1 MAKNKKRTQLSSEG
15 KTELAKAI
23 AEKSQNFAKTYANV
37 ENQIGKFFRWL
48 SGWLD
53 KLLFN
58 QKHGKLVALVLALFF
73 YIAMS
78 GGEDLFKTDEISKS
92 LGKLKVEQR
101 ISTEIY
107 EVNNLP
113 DEVEVTAIG
122 DISDIKNMKSQN
134 IKIVANMTD
143 LTEGTH
149 DVTLEVE
156 NAPNRV
162 KIIVEPSNATV
173 TIKKKVIKRFS
184 VGFDYVNRSS
194 MNNRYDLSEPELEQ
208 GEVFVRASKDTL
220 DKIAYVKALIKVDAD
235 TTKDFEQQA
244 TIVAYDQ
251 DGNKMDNVDII
262 PGDMKAKVKV
272 TSPSKDVEL
281 TLVPTGNV
289 PDNKAIESYT
299 MDHET
304 ITLYGKQEALDKIDE
319 LPITIPASTLT
330 QDREIS
336 MPVPLMNGVSATNVD
351 VVNISIKLADLK
363 DTVVKDVPIEI
374 INGTKGLNYSI
385 SGSKT
390 SDVTVKGAKK
400 VIDKIEKGDIKI
412 TVDVSKIDKA
422 GTYNDMALS
431 VEGKNKLATYE
442 LKNASISVNVTGSA
456 E

>member
-272 TSPSKDVEL
+272 TSPSKDVKL

-319 LPITIPASTLT
+319 LL
-330 QDREIS
+330 RYL
-336 MPVPLMNGVSATNVD
+336 PVH
-351 VVNISIKLADLK
+351 
-363 DTVVKDVPIEI
+363 
-374 INGTKGLNYSI
+374 
-385 SGSKT
+385 
-390 SDVTVKGAKK
+390 
-400 VIDKIEKGDIKI
+400 
-412 TVDVSKIDKA
+412 
-422 GTYNDMALS
+422 
-431 VEGKNKLATYE
+431 
-442 LKNASISVNVTGSA
+442 
-456 E
+456 

>member
-113 DEVEVTAIG
+113 EEVEVTAIG

-244 TIVAYDQ
+244 KIVAYDQ
-251 DGNKMDNVDII
+251 DGNRMDNVDII

-272 TSPSKDVEL
+272 TSPSKEVPL

-289 PDNKAIESYT
+289 PDNKAIESFT

-304 ITLYGKQEALDKIDE
+304 VKLYGKQEALDKIDE

-351 VVNISIKLADLK
+351 VVNITIKLADSK
-363 DTVVKDVPIEI
+363 DTIVKDVPIEI

-385 SGSKT
+385 SGNST

-422 GTYNDMALS
+422 GTYSDMALS

-442 LKNASISVNVTGSA
+442 LKNATISVNVTGSA

>member
-1 MAKNKKRTQLSSEG
+1 
-15 KTELAKAI
+15 
-23 AEKSQNFAKTYANV
+23 
-37 ENQIGKFFRWL
+37 
-48 SGWLD
+48 
-53 KLLFN
+53 
-58 QKHGKLVALVLALFF
+58 
-73 YIAMS
+73 
-78 GGEDLFKTDEISKS
+78 
-92 LGKLKVEQR
+92 
-101 ISTEIY
+101 
-107 EVNNLP
+107 
-113 DEVEVTAIG
+113 
-122 DISDIKNMKSQN
+122 
-134 IKIVANMTD
+134 MTD

-272 TSPSKDVEL
+272 TSPSKDVKL

>member
-92 LGKLKVEQR
+92 LGNLKVEQR

-107 EVNNLP
+107 EVNDLP
-113 DEVEVTAIG
+113 EEVEVTAIG

-244 TIVAYDQ
+244 KIVAYDQ

-272 TSPSKDVEL
+272 TSPSKEVPL

-289 PDNKAIESYT
+289 PDNKAIESFT
-299 MDHET
+299 MDHAT
-304 ITLYGKQEALDKIDE
+304 VKLYGKQEALDKIDE

-336 MPVPLMNGVSATNVD
+336 IPVPLMNGVSATNVD
-351 VVNISIKLADLK
+351 VVNITIKLADSK

-385 SGSKT
+385 SGNST

-422 GTYNDMALS
+422 GTYSDMALS

-442 LKNASISVNVTGSA
+442 LKNATISVNVTGSA

>member
-235 TTKDFEQQA
+235 TTKDFEQQV

-272 TSPSKDVEL
+272 TSPSKDVKL

>member
-107 EVNNLP
+107 EVNDLP
-113 DEVEVTAIG
+113 EEVEVTAIG

-244 TIVAYDQ
+244 KIVAYDQ

-272 TSPSKDVEL
+272 TSPSKEVPL

-289 PDNKAIESYT
+289 PDNKAIESFT

-304 ITLYGKQEALDKIDE
+304 VKLYGKQEALDKIDE

-351 VVNISIKLADLK
+351 VVNISIKLADSK

-385 SGSKT
+385 SGNST

-422 GTYNDMALS
+422 GTYSDMALS

-442 LKNASISVNVTGSA
+442 LKNATISVNVTGSA

>member
-113 DEVEVTAIG
+113 EEVEVTAIG

-244 TIVAYDQ
+244 KIVAYDQ
-251 DGNKMDNVDII
+251 DGNRMDNVDII

-272 TSPSKDVEL
+272 TSPSKEVPL

-289 PDNKAIESYT
+289 PDNKAIESFT

-304 ITLYGKQEALDKIDE
+304 VKLYGKQEALDKIDE

-351 VVNISIKLADLK
+351 VVNITIKLADSK

-385 SGSKT
+385 SGNST

-422 GTYNDMALS
+422 GTYSDMALS

-442 LKNASISVNVTGSA
+442 LKNATISVNVTGSA

>member
-1 MAKNKKRTQLSSEG
+1 M
-15 KTELAKAI
+15 
-23 AEKSQNFAKTYANV
+23 EK
-37 ENQIGKFFRWL
+37 IC
-48 SGWLD
+48 
-53 KLLFN
+53 
-58 QKHGKLVALVLALFF
+58 
-73 YIAMS
+73 
-78 GGEDLFKTDEISKS
+78 FKTDEISKS

-244 TIVAYDQ
+244 TIVAYDRMVI
-251 DGNKMDNVDII
+251 KWIMW
-262 PGDMKAKVKV
+262 
-272 TSPSKDVEL
+272 
-281 TLVPTGNV
+281 TLFQ
-289 PDNKAIESYT
+289 AI
-299 MDHET
+299 
-304 ITLYGKQEALDKIDE
+304 
-319 LPITIPASTLT
+319 
-330 QDREIS
+330 
-336 MPVPLMNGVSATNVD
+336 
-351 VVNISIKLADLK
+351 
-363 DTVVKDVPIEI
+363 
-374 INGTKGLNYSI
+374 
-385 SGSKT
+385 
-390 SDVTVKGAKK
+390 
-400 VIDKIEKGDIKI
+400 
-412 TVDVSKIDKA
+412 
-422 GTYNDMALS
+422 
-431 VEGKNKLATYE
+431 
-442 LKNASISVNVTGSA
+442 
-456 E
+456 

>member
-208 GEVFVRASKDTL
+208 GEVFVRASKDIL
-220 DKIAYVKALIKVDAD
+220 
-235 TTKDFEQQA
+235 
-244 TIVAYDQ
+244 
-251 DGNKMDNVDII
+251 
-262 PGDMKAKVKV
+262 
-272 TSPSKDVEL
+272 
-281 TLVPTGNV
+281 
-289 PDNKAIESYT
+289 
-299 MDHET
+299 
-304 ITLYGKQEALDKIDE
+304 
-319 LPITIPASTLT
+319 
-330 QDREIS
+330 
-336 MPVPLMNGVSATNVD
+336 
-351 VVNISIKLADLK
+351 
-363 DTVVKDVPIEI
+363 
-374 INGTKGLNYSI
+374 
-385 SGSKT
+385 
-390 SDVTVKGAKK
+390 
-400 VIDKIEKGDIKI
+400 
-412 TVDVSKIDKA
+412 
-422 GTYNDMALS
+422 
-431 VEGKNKLATYE
+431 
-442 LKNASISVNVTGSA
+442 
-456 E
+456 

>member
-272 TSPSKDVEL
+272 TSPSKDVKL

-289 PDNKAIESYT
+289 PDNKAIE
-299 MDHET
+299 
-304 ITLYGKQEALDKIDE
+304 
-319 LPITIPASTLT
+319 
-330 QDREIS
+330 DRKS
-336 MPVPLMNGVSATNVD
+336 
-351 VVNISIKLADLK
+351 VV
-363 DTVVKDVPIEI
+363 
-374 INGTKGLNYSI
+374 
-385 SGSKT
+385 
-390 SDVTVKGAKK
+390 
-400 VIDKIEKGDIKI
+400 
-412 TVDVSKIDKA
+412 
-422 GTYNDMALS
+422 
-431 VEGKNKLATYE
+431 
-442 LKNASISVNVTGSA
+442 
-456 E
+456 